1 MSVKEL
7 PQPFFQRQKHTLRER
22 MIRGARGTFFFKIAN
37 TCLVIITTLILAR
50 LLGAERYGGFA
61 YAVSWASLLS
71 VPAAMGLDILLI
83 REVAKYNAKGD
94 WGALKGILHWSDR
107 VAMVS
112 SLGLAAIFCV
122 VIWFLR
128 DRSEPQVSAALWMAM
143 TLLPFLVF
151 ISLRQGTL
159 QGFGRVMEAQIP
171 LMLVFPI
178 VFCCFVITCYF
189 VFGLN
194 VSSAIGMRA
203 FAAVVAFLVGTGLL
217 AKCLPASAKKIRPD
231 YHSRQWFKS
240 ALPLVFVGTAGIV
253 NQQISTV
260 IVGSMLGVEAAGIFD
275 VAGKGTIFVSF
286 ALLAVNMPLAPV
298 VADLYARG
306 ERKRLQRMVTKSARA
321 AFLGSLPVALGL
333 IFFGRW
339 VLLIFGREFVKGSIV
354 IAILSGGQLV
364 NVGMGSVALLLNMTG
379 HEWDTAKGIGIAALL
394 NLILNLALVPIWGIE
409 GAAIANAV
417 SMAAWNILLAWWV
430 HRRLSVHSS
439 VIGPGKLRD
448 SL

>member
-1 MSVKEL
+1 MRVKEL
-7 PQPFFQRQKHTLRER
+7 LQPFFRKEKHTLRER
-22 MIRGARGTFFFKIAN
+22 MIRSAGGTFFFKIAN

-83 REVAKYNAKGD
+83 RDVAKYNAKGD
-94 WGALKGILHWSDR
+94 WEGLQGILHWSDR
-107 VAMVS
+107 VAMVG
-112 SLGLAAIFCV
+112 SLGPAAIFCV
-122 VIWFLR
+122 AVWLLG
-128 DRSEPQVSAALWMAM
+128 DRFEPQVRAALWMAM

-159 QGFGRVMEAQIP
+159 QGLGRVIEAQIP
-171 LMLVFPI
+171 LMLVFPV
-178 VFCCFVITCYF
+178 VFFCFVIICYL

-194 VSSAIGMRA
+194 PASAVGMRA
-203 FAAVVAFLVGTGLL
+203 FAAAVAFLVGTGLL
-217 AKCLPASAKKIRPD
+217 AKYLPASAKKIRPH